1 MLAASLSMDCVPDIP
16 RRKWLLPAALAAVVL
31 AASASGCG
39 GAAST
44 TGPPPAAAAP
54 ATTHAKSQ
62 GTTFPLF
69 RVAEDTSIDY
79 LDPGLTYSPEG
90 LNVIWNVYLPLLG
103 YRHVSGAAGA
113 TIVPYLARRLPR
125 VSADGRTYTLYLRP
139 GLTYSNGAPVRAS
152 DFKATV
158 ERDFK
163 LDSPG
168 AGYFYDIV
176 GADEARKSKG
186 GDISG
191 IVTDDATGRITI
203 TLKTPQG
210 DFVNVLASEFAAPV
224 PANAPAS
231 DTSTH
236 PLPATGP
243 YVIQS
248 YAPNRQIVEVRNP
261 HFDAAA
267 LGGSVPAGNP
277 DKVVWDI
284 VGDPGAAMQRTTAG
298 QDDWDPQPIPASS
311 WDDIEAKA
319 SDQVRIYTP
328 PNTYYFFMNTRV
340 WPFNKVQVR
349 RAVNYAIDRDELV
362 AIYGGLARPTE
373 NILPPTYPSYTKHSL
388 YPHDLVEARRLIRA
402 AGATGA
408 RVTVW
413 NHDRGLDPKATAYL
427 VKVLDSIGLKAKQH
441 IVPSAVYWATIGN
454 EATNAQIGFADW
466 FQDYPHPLDWFDVLL
481 NGERITKTYN
491 NNYANFDD
499 KEVNAEIDVLNKQ
512 PIPTSPVNSR
522 WAALDRQ
529 IMLEAPWAPFLNREF
544 TDYFNK
550 RVDLGCYVNQVVYGF
565 DYATICV
572 R

>member
-1 MLAASLSMDCVPDIP
+1 MRRLIRFSRWLGLAPL
-16 RRKWLLPAALAAVVL
+16 AALALVAG
-31 AASASGCG
+31 GCG
-39 GAAST
+39 GEAASDA
-44 TGPPPAAAAP
+44 GGPPAAAAATVTTLRASTAGP
-54 ATTHAKSQ
+54 A
-62 GTTFPLF
+62 FPVF
-69 RVAEDTSIDY
+69 RVAQDTSIDY

-103 YRHVSGAAGA
+103 YRHVNGAGGA
-113 TIVPYLARRLPR
+113 TIVPYLARALPA
-125 VSADGRTYTLYLRP
+125 VSANGRTYTLFLRT
-139 GLTYSNGAPVRAS
+139 GLKYSNGQPVKAS

-168 AGYFYDIV
+168 AGYFYNIV
-176 GADEARKSKG
+176 GADEARQAKG
-186 GDISG
+186 GSISG
-191 IVTDDATGRITI
+191 IVADDTTGRITI
-203 TLKTPQG
+203 SLKTPQG
-210 DFVNVLASEFAAPV
+210 DFANVLASEFAAPV
-224 PANAPAS
+224 PANASDS

-248 YAPNRQIVEVRNP
+248 YAPNKQIVEVRNP
-261 HFDAAA
+261 QFHAAQ
-267 LGGSVPAGNP
+267 LGGNVPAGNP

-284 VGDPGAAMQRTTAG
+284 VGDSSTALARTTAG
-298 QDDWDPQPIPASS
+298 QDDWDPQQIPASS
-311 WDDIEAKA
+311 FADTEAKYG
-319 SDQVRIYTP
+319 DQLKVYTS

-340 WPFNKVQVR
+340 APFDKLQVR
-349 RAVNYAIDRDELV
+349 QAVNYAIDRKALV
-362 AIYGGLARPTE
+362 AVYGGLGRPTE
-373 NILPPTYPSYTKHSL
+373 NILPPTYPAYTKHSL
-388 YPHDLVEARRLIRA
+388 YRHDLAQARKLIRE

-413 NHDRGLDPKATAYL
+413 NHDRGLDPKATQYL

-441 IVPSAVYWATIGN
+441 IVTSAVYWATVGN

-499 KEVNAEIDVLNKQ
+499 KAVNAEIDALNKQ

-522 WAALDRQ
+522 WASLDRQ
-529 IMLEAPWAPFLNREF
+529 IMLQAPWAPFLNREF
-544 TDYFNK
+544 TDFFNAK
-550 RVDLGCYVNQVVYGF
+550 VDLGCYVNQVVYGF
-565 DYATICV
+565 DYATICM

>member
-1 MLAASLSMDCVPDIP
+1 MGRPIRLLRWLCLAPL
-16 RRKWLLPAALAAVVL
+16 ALAAT
-31 AASASGCG
+31 GCG
-39 GAAST
+39 AGT
-44 TGPPPAAAAP
+44 TNAGGPAPAQAAP
-54 ATTHAKSQ
+54 VTTSA
-62 GTTFPLF
+62 GGPTFPVF
-69 RVAEDTSIDY
+69 RVAQDTSIDY

-103 YRHVSGAAGA
+103 YQHVSGAAGA
-113 TIVPYLARRLPR
+113 TIVPYLARDLPA
-125 VSADGRTYTLYLRP
+125 VSASGRKYTLFLRK
-139 GLTYSNGAPVRAS
+139 GLKYSNGQPVRAS

-168 AGYFYDIV
+168 AGYFYNVV
-176 GADEARKSKG
+176 GADDARTAKG

-210 DFVNVLASEFAAPV
+210 DFANVLASEFAAPV
-224 PANAPAS
+224 PPSAPAS

-243 YVIQS
+243 YVIQR
-248 YAPNRQIVEVRNP
+248 YKPNNQIVEVRNP
-261 HFDAAA
+261 NFHAAQ
-267 LGGSVPAGNP
+267 LGGNVPAGNP
-277 DKVVWDI
+277 DKVIWDI
-284 VGDPGAAMQRTTAG
+284 VGDNAAALQRTTTG
-298 QDDWDPQPIPASS
+298 QDDWDPQAIPESS
-311 WDDIEAKA
+311 LAETEAKYGE
-319 SDQVRIYTP
+319 QLKVYTP

-340 WPFNKVQVR
+340 APFDKVAVR
-349 RAVNYAIDRDELV
+349 RAVNYAIDRRALV
-362 AIYGGLARPTE
+362 AIYGGLAQPTE

-388 YPHDLVEARRLIRA
+388 YRHDLAKARELIRQA
-402 AGATGA
+402 HAVGA
-408 RVTVW
+408 RVLVW
-413 NHDRGLDPKATAYL
+413 NHDRGIDPKATEYL
-427 VKVLDSIGLKAKQH
+427 VRVLNSIGLKAKQH
-441 IVPSAVYWATIGN
+441 IVTSAVYWATVGN

-499 KEVNAEIDVLNKQ
+499 KRVNAEIDALNKQ
-512 PIPTSPVNSR
+512 PIPTSPVNSQ

-529 IMLEAPWAPFLNREF
+529 IMEQAPWAPFLNREF
-544 TDYFNK
+544 TDFFNDK
-550 RVDLGCYVNQVVYGF
+550 VDLGCYVNQVVYGF
-565 DYATICV
+565 DYSTICM

>member
-1 MLAASLSMDCVPDIP
+1 MPPVVRAACMERLTRLTRWLGLVP
-16 RRKWLLPAALAAVVL
+16 LAALALV
-31 AASASGCG
+31 AAGCG
-39 GAAST
+39 GASNA
-44 TGPPPAAAAP
+44 GGPAAAAAAP
-54 ATTHAKSQ
+54 VTTSKAS
-62 GTTFPLF
+62 GGPTFPVF

-103 YRHVSGAAGA
+103 YRHVNGAGGA
-113 TIVPYLARRLPR
+113 TIVPYLARALPK
-125 VSADGRTYTLYLRP
+125 VSADGRTYTLVLRS
-139 GLTYSNGAPVRAS
+139 GLKYSNGQPVKAS

-168 AGYFYDIV
+168 AGYFYNIV
-176 GADEARKSKG
+176 GADAARKTKG
-186 GDISG
+186 GHISG
-191 IVTDDATGRITI
+191 IVANDTTGKISI

-210 DFVNVLASEFAAPV
+210 DFANVLASEFAAPV

-248 YAPNRQIVEVRNP
+248 YAPNKQIVEVRNP
-261 HFDAAA
+261 QFHAAR
-267 LGGSVPAGNP
+267 LGGNVPAGNP
-277 DKVVWDI
+277 DKVIWDI
-284 VGDPGAAMQRTTAG
+284 VGDAASALQRTTAG
-298 QDDWDPQPIPASS
+298 QDDWDPQAIPANSLAET
-311 WDDIEAKA
+311 EAKYG
-319 SDQVRIYTP
+319 DQLKVYTP

-340 WPFNKVQVR
+340 APFDKLKVRQ
-349 RAVNYAIDRDELV
+349 AVNYAIDRNALV
-362 AIYGGLARPTE
+362 AIYGGLASPTE

-388 YPHDLVEARRLIRA
+388 YRHDLAKARKLIKQ

-408 RVTVW
+408 HVTVW
-413 NHDRGLDPKATAYL
+413 NHDRGLDPKATEYL

-441 IVPSAVYWATIGN
+441 IVTSAVYWATVGN

-491 NNYANFDD
+491 NNYANFND
-499 KEVNAEIDVLNKQ
+499 KAVNAEIDDLNKQ

-522 WAALDRQ
+522 WASLDRQ
-529 IMLEAPWAPFLNREF
+529 IMLQAPWAPFLNREF
-544 TDYFNK
+544 TDYFNAK
-550 RVDLGCYVNQVVYGF
+550 VDLGCYVNQVVYGF
-565 DYATICV
+565 DYSTICM